1 MFLSM
6 QSLNGDSYQGAQVGV
21 NVQSQVGAKNR
32 DRSCVQMHRAVPVLP
47 VCWAIHSAVWSTV
60 TKTCCPHWASSNSHS
75 QVSTAKVSHTV
86 SSIFF
91 FTDSNSLWMEYS
103 GLPKNIPP
111 HCYQQLFLKDSRKC
125 IYLISVTD
133 SIEDSHFVNAFGF
146 DLSSWVGVGFY
157 GPLHSSLVSFPV
169 FVSFWLCCILL
180 LSSMMLFLQV
190 QRHIEEHNHTHVRWT
205 H

>member
-111 HCYQQLFLKDSRKC
+111 HCYQQLFIKASRKW

-133 SIEDSHFVNAFGF
+133 SIEVSILWMHLALTWALGLVLGFMVPYIPLLYPFLSLSHFGCVA
-146 DLSSWVGVGFY
+146 Y
-157 GPLHSSLVSFPV
+157 
-169 FVSFWLCCILL
+169 CCCHPWCY
-180 LSSMMLFLQV
+180 FF
-190 QRHIEEHNHTHVRWT
+190 RFRDT
-205 H
+205 